1 MKKHQKNVLFSE
13 NLLRK
18 KIDYDKTTEEIA
30 WHDKFIGIVD
40 RLNCRF
46 PFFNI
51 REFIED
57 YVNGVY
63 TKNIIRKYQFSKN
76 DDMAY
81 CLSINN
87 LNLRGGRKKIVT
99 PNDKTGWARRT
110 NLSNSKIS
118 EMYNHI
124 IIESDYFKEELDYL
138 LHYNIAR
145 AMILS
150 KLLKNKM
157 NMDEILKDD
166 EILNEKSEFPF
177 LSLRIL
183 GGLVLNDEK
192 IKNIIQDKFGDIQTE
207 LEQKNILRFQ
217 NNKYELEL
225 NYDDIEN
232 SLKEIINDENRRIK
246 FW

>member
-1 MKKHQKNVLFSE
+1 MPDDVDNIFEKEILNELLGKADEKTSE
-13 NLLRK
+13 KCTFFRELAEE

-51 REFIED
+51 QEFIED

-63 TKNIIRKYQFSKN
+63 TKNINRKYQFSKN

-81 CLSINN
+81 CLSTNN
-87 LNLRGGRKKIVT
+87 LNLRGNRKKTIS
-99 PNDKTGWARRT
+99 PNDKTGWARRS
-110 NLSNSKIS
+110 NLSNSKIL

-124 IIESDYFKEELDYL
+124 ISESDYFKEELDYL

-157 NMDEILKDD
+157 DMDEILKDD

-177 LSLRIL
+177 LSLRTFD
-183 GGLVLNDEK
+183 GLVLNDKK
-192 IKNIIQDKFGDIQTE
+192 IKISTFTV
-207 LEQKNILRFQ
+207 
-217 NNKYELEL
+217 
-225 NYDDIEN
+225 
-232 SLKEIINDENRRIK
+232 IK
-246 FW
+246 SI